1 MDIKKTGGDWT
12 TLKRVIGL
20 AMPFRHLFFLS
31 ILLGI
36 FAAVVTTLRPYLI
49 QITVDKNIIQQNG
62 RGLETMGLIL
72 LATLV
77 GEFFIKYLFGLSST
91 RLGQSIMLD
100 LRTNLFNHVQTMRLK
115 FFDKTP
121 VGIITTRTINDIE
134 AINNIFAE
142 GLIAIVADVLTLVFV
157 IGWMLLMN
165 WKLALVCLTTFPIV
179 LYATYVF
186 KEKVRVSFNDVREK
200 VAQLNAFVQ
209 EHISGMRIVQIFNA
223 QDREFNKFDK
233 LNHEHYTANDKSVL
247 YYSIFFPVVEVILAL
262 AISLLI
268 WYGSLLII
276 NRDATITNHY
286 VITGFL
292 NITKVHDPGNLGL
305 GIFTAFILYLNLAF
319 RPLRML
325 ADKFNTLQMGIIA
338 SERVFRLLDTDEK
351 IEDTGTYA
359 PEKIKGRIEFQHV
372 SFAYDKENYVLNDIS
387 FVVQPGETLAI
398 VGATGSGKSSTIN
411 ILNRF
416 YEIQKGKILL
426 DGVDTKEY
434 KLNKFRSYIGTVLQ
448 DVFLFSGSVMDNI
461 TLKNPAITKE
471 QVLEAS
477 KMVGAH
483 DFIMELPD
491 GYNHNVMER
500 GSTLSVG
507 QRQLISFIRALVYNP
522 QILILDEATSSV
534 DTESEML
541 IQAAIQKLIKGRTS
555 IVIAHRLST
564 IQNADKIMVLE
575 KGEIKEIDSHEEL
588 LKRGEGYYKKLYEMQ
603 FQAENVAHIS

>member
-1 MDIKKTGGDWT
+1 MTTKKEKGSDWT
-12 TLKRVIGL
+12 TLNRVIKL
-20 AMPFRHLFFLS
+20 ALPFKQLFFLS
-31 ILLGI
+31 LGLGI
-36 FAAVVTTLRPYLI
+36 LVAIVTPLRPYII

-62 RGLETMGLIL
+62 KGLEIMCLIL
-72 LATLV
+72 LLTLIL
-77 GEFFIKYLFGLSST
+77 EFLVKYLFGLHST
-91 RLGQSIMLD
+91 KLGQTIMLD
-100 LRTNLFNHVQTMRLK
+100 LRTRLFNHVQTMRLR

-134 AINNIFAE
+134 AINNIFSE
-142 GLIAIVADVLTLVFV
+142 GLITIVADVLTLIFV
-157 IGWMLLMN
+157 IGFMLYIN
-165 WKLALVCLTTFPIV
+165 WKLALVCLTTFPVI
-179 LYATYVF
+179 LIATYIF
-186 KEKVRVSFNDVREK
+186 KEKVRVSFNDVRDK
-200 VAQLNAFVQ
+200 VAQLNSFVQ

-223 QDREFNKFDK
+223 QDREFQKFDK

-268 WYGSLLII
+268 WYGA
-276 NRDATITNHY
+276 NQVMNGFAT
-286 VITGFL
+286 V
-292 NITKVHDPGNLGL
+292 
-305 GIFTAFILYLNLAF
+305 GIFTSFILYLNLAF

-351 IEDTGTYA
+351 IEDNGAYSPTT
-359 PEKIKGRIEFQHV
+359 IKGIIEFQNV
-372 SFAYDKENYVLNDIS
+372 WFAYNKEEYVLKDIS
-387 FVVQPGETLAI
+387 FNVKAGETLAI

-426 DGVDTKEY
+426 DGIDTKEY
-434 KLNKFRSYIGTVLQ
+434 KLNTLRSYIGTVLQ
-448 DVFLFSGSVMDNI
+448 DVFLFSGSVLDNI
-461 TLKNPAITKE
+461 TLKNPAITE
-471 QVLEAS
+471 TQVIEAS
-477 KMVGAH
+477 KLVGAH
-483 DFIMELPD
+483 DFIIELPN
-491 GYNHNVMER
+491 GYQHNVMER

-534 DTESEML
+534 DTESENL
-541 IQAAIQKLIKGRTS
+541 IQHAIETLVKERTS

-575 KGEIKEIDSHEEL
+575 HGEIKEMGTHDEL
-588 LKRGEGYYKKLYEMQ
+588 LKKGDGYYKKLYEMQ
-603 FQAENVAHIS
+603 FEVQAVA